1 MRYGIFSDIHSNLEA
16 LSAVLDAY
24 SSESIDQYLC
34 VGDVVGYGA
43 NPAECINEINKP
55 SIITVAG
62 NHDWAACDLIK
73 LHSFN
78 PEAKDAVLWTK
89 QALDEKDKDFLKGLD
104 IFYKNPDLTL
114 VHGTLDSPR
123 NFDYLTD
130 NYGAWRT
137 FKVLETKVCFVGHT
151 HVAGTFV
158 KFGSSEI
165 LYIDDETI
173 QVEEGRRYIVNC
185 GSVGQP
191 RDSDPR
197 ASYCIYDTQKNTVQ
211 IKRIAYDVEAAGK
224 RIVDAGLPVFLAE
237 RLKTGI

>member
-24 SSESIDQYLC
+24 SSESIGQYLC

-43 NPAECINEINKP
+43 NPAECISKINNP

-62 NHDWAACDLIK
+62 NHDWAACDSIK

-78 PEAKDAVLWTK
+78 QDAKYAALWTK
-89 QALDEKDKDFLKGLD
+89 QTLDEEGKNFLKGLSP
-104 IFYKNPDLTL
+104 FYKNSDLTI

-130 NYGAWRT
+130 NYGAWRI
-137 FKVLETKVCFVGHT
+137 FKVMETDVCFVGHT

-158 KFGSSEI
+158 KFGSTEI
-165 LYIDDETI
+165 LYIDDKTI
-173 QVEEGRRYIVNC
+173 RFEEGKKYIVNV

-197 ASYCIYDTQKNTVQ
+197 ASYCIYDTQKNTLE
-211 IKRIAYDVEAAGK
+211 IKRVAYDVEAAAQK
-224 RIVDAGLPVFLAE
+224 IIDAGLPGFLAE